1 MVINCKKT
9 ENKKGGGSLSNRFA
23 GFSGLWQYGIPLLSL

>member
-1 MVINCKKT
+1 LLLIAKKT
-9 ENKKGGGSLSNRFA
+9 ENKKGGDSLSNRFA